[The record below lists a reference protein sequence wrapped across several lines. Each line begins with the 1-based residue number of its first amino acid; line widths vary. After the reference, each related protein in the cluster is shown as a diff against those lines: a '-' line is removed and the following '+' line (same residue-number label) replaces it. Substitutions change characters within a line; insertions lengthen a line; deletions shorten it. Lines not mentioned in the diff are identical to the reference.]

1 MDCAAVKPA
10 SLTPSDFQKAL
21 GTRPVCRTAHF
32 SLHVLWRVAPTA
44 SPLGASELSTPA
56 ATEAQ
61 VAVDDL
67 AADDSARRLGLVLPK
82 KQARRAVTRSLIRHQ
97 ARESVLRH
105 AQQIRAQWSAQRP
118 AMRPIEAWVLRLTR
132 GFDRQDFPSAASD
145 ALRVAVRDELD
156 ELWARAARVQA

>member
-1 MDCAAVKPA
+1 MKPA

-32 SLHVLWRVAPTA
+32 SLHVLWCDEPVAAP
-44 SPLGASELSTPA
+44 SGADELSTPA
-56 ATEAQ
+56 AAQ
-61 VAVDDL
+61 LGSSVDDC
-67 AADDSARRLGLVLPK
+67 AAADSARRLGLVLPK

-97 ARESVLRH
+97 ARESVSRH
-105 AQQIRAQWSAQRP
+105 ALQTRARWMAARP
-118 AMRPIEAWVLRLTR
+118 ALRPIDAWVLRLTR

-145 ALRVAVRDELD
+145 ALRAAVRAELD